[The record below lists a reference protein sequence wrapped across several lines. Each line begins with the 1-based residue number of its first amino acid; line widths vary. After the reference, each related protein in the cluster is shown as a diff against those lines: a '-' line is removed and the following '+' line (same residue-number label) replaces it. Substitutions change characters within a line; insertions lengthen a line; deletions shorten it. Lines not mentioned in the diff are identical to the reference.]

1 MRQSFE
7 LLVFK
12 SIEAGEANYRA
23 VCFFSDFVNILI
35 YYLISLVGCYF
46 LAFLVNPKIERRFR
60 IKLVLYDT
68 LIYFVFLWFDMA
80 FSAFWLLYVGM
91 AFTLIYTI
99 FTFTHIRAVRVGR
112 R

>member
-1 MRQSFE
+1 MLFE
-7 LLVFK
+7 WYWRGQEQEEGIQV
-12 SIEAGEANYRA
+12 A
-23 VCFFSDFVNILI
+23 C
-35 YYLISLVGCYF
+35 
-46 LAFLVNPKIERRFR
+46 KIERRFR